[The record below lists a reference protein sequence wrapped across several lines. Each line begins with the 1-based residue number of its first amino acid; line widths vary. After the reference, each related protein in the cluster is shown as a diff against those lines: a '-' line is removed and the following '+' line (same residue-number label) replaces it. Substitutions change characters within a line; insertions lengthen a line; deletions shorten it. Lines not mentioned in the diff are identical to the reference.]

1 VNSAAETRRLEQ
13 PSVYLAELVIDVQ
26 GTHPVAGLDASRVAT
41 WWVSK
46 RRVEA
51 VSVPVLAAIVAGDD
65 STLS

>member
-1 VNSAAETRRLEQ
+1 M
-13 PSVYLAELVIDVQ
+13 IDVQ

-51 VSVPVLAAIVAGDD
+51 VSVPVLAAVVACDD
-65 STLS
+65 GAFPK